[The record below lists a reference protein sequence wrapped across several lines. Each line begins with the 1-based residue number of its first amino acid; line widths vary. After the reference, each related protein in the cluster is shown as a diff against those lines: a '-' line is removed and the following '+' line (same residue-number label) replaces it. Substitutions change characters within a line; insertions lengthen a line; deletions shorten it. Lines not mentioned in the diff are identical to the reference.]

1 MKGIYEY
8 VRAKYEIT
16 DKKSVREVIA
26 EGQKSG
32 EITVRVNVENKF
44 EPHYCV
50 NSSSPKA
57 TATATV
63 AAVANSCC
71 SKMRGRLATAFVERS
86 WSSIEGYI
94 RVCSS

>member
-32 EITVRVNVENKF
+32 EITVRVNENKF
-44 EPHYCV
+44 
-50 NSSSPKA
+50 
-57 TATATV
+57 
-63 AAVANSCC
+63 
-71 SKMRGRLATAFVERS
+71 
-86 WSSIEGYI
+86 
-94 RVCSS
+94 

>member
-8 VRAKYEIT
+8 VRDKYEIT

-50 NSSSPKA
+50 NSSSRKLLLPQLLQLPPC
-57 TATATV
+57 
-63 AAVANSCC
+63 N
-71 SKMRGRLATAFVERS
+71 RN
-86 WSSIEGYI
+86 
-94 RVCSS
+94 

>member
-1 MKGIYEY
+1 MKGIYQY
-8 VRAKYEIT
+8 VRDKYEIT
-16 DKKSVREVIA
+16 HKKSVREAIA

-57 TATATV
+57 TATASCC
-63 AAVANSCC
+63 NCC
-71 SKMRGRLATAFVERS
+71 SKKRRRSTAAV
-86 WSSIEGYI
+86 
-94 RVCSS
+94 

>member
-1 MKGIYEY
+1 MKGIYQY
-8 VRAKYEIT
+8 VRDKYEIT
-16 DKKSVREVIA
+16 DKKSVREAIA

-44 EPHYCV
+44 KPNYCV

-63 AAVANSCC
+63 AA
-71 SKMRGRLATAFVERS
+71 TAAAAAARR
-86 WSSIEGYI
+86 EGDQLLLC
-94 RVCSS
+94 REELEQH